1 MTLARSFG
9 FGYNGDVFEK
19 WAESLPLDSINRH
32 RDDLFQ
38 VEAFFLGQAGLLELS
53 TIPEKFQ
60 EKALN
65 EGYFAKLRNEYL
77 YLQHKYSLQPI
88 NGSEWNMKG
97 LTPQNFP
104 HIRISQMANLYYTYK
119 AEVKAII
126 NCENIK
132 EVENQLHTH
141 ATPYWFT
148 HYTFGAMEKD
158 RKEKNLSPTSINS
171 LMINAVVPFLFT
183 YGRYAHKE
191 ILCDNA
197 FDYLEQLK
205 AENNAVTK
213 QWERVGIKVK
223 SAGDS
228 QALIQMK
235 HHYCNKRD
243 CLRCR
248 FGHEYITQN

>member
-1 MTLARSFG
+1 
-9 FGYNGDVFEK
+9 
-19 WAESLPLDSINRH
+19 
-32 RDDLFQ
+32 
-38 VEAFFLGQAGLLELS
+38 
-53 TIPEKFQ
+53 
-60 EKALN
+60 
-65 EGYFAKLRNEYL
+65 
-77 YLQHKYSLQPI
+77 
-88 NGSEWNMKG
+88 
-97 LTPQNFP
+97 
-104 HIRISQMANLYYTYK
+104 
-119 AEVKAII
+119 
-126 NCENIK
+126 
-132 EVENQLHTH
+132 
-141 ATPYWFT
+141 
-148 HYTFGAMEKD
+148 MEKD

-243 CLRCR
+243 CLHCR